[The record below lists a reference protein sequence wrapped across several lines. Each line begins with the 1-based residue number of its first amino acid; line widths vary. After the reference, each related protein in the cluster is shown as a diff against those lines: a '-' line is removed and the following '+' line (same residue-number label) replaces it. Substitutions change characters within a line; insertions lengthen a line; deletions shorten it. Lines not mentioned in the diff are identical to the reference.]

1 LKNSVENLSQS
12 HCNANLSVLPDLK
25 KPRYFFP
32 PPFLK
37 KRTKTEQTGS
47 NIKTKM
53 VLKQVWNRQ
62 QKDMLQT
69 ALG

>member
-1 LKNSVENLSQS
+1 MRFAGFKK
-12 HCNANLSVLPDLK
+12 ARVL
-25 KPRYFFP
+25 FFRRL
-32 PPFLK
+32 FLK

-69 ALG
+69 AFG